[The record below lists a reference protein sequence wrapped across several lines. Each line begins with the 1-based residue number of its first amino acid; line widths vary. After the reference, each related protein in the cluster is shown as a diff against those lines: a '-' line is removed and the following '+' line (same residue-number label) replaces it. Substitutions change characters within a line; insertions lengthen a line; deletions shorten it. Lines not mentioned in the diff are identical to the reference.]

1 MRARGLQP
9 EARANYA
16 RGLQPEARARGLQP
30 EARANYFGME
40 VASILC
46 VRSSARAAWIP
57 VPISRRGGLAC
68 VTVTSSKSPWAIRAL
83 TGAKK
88 DRDSCGATL
97 VLKAFESDVRAQT
110 CSQVAGRE
118 GTDAA
123 PPPSKKPR
131 LLGSDS
137 EDEEESEQEED
148 DSQQSS
154 CTKVPRGPTRRVD
167 KVGFTKIELDGVEV
181 EVGFHKGPGV
191 QVPANAETVAKV
203 LTFLETKY
211 DILLAAGRD
220 LAGQRLAARRDGP
233 HELLA
238 KVRPSQCRKDTST
251 PGATLGR
258 DTNKIRFD
266 FTRDAFKLLYFDGD
280 TQKRTTKGFEV
291 PRVNAFGLVLGHDD
305 YAKMKAGVLHKARM
319 AWNKLDKSDEPRF
332 QDQSSSDVAKACSHE
347 RGDGLQP

>member
-1 MRARGLQP
+1 
-9 EARANYA
+9 
-16 RGLQPEARARGLQP
+16 
-30 EARANYFGME
+30 ME

-57 VPISRRGGLAC
+57 VPTSRRGGLAC

-97 VLKAFESDVRAQT
+97 VLKAFESDVRARA

-154 CTKVPRGPTRRVD
+154 CSKVPRGPTRRVD

-191 QVPANAETVAKV
+191 QVPANAETVDKV
-203 LTFLETKY
+203 LTFLEANY
-211 DILLAAGRD
+211 DILLASGRD

-238 KVRPSQCRKDTST
+238 KVPPSECRKDTFT

-291 PRVNAFGLVLGHDD
+291 PRVDALGLVLGRDD
-305 YAKMKAGVLHKARM
+305 YAKMKAAVLRKARM
-319 AWNKLDKSDEPRF
+319 AWNKLDQSDAPRF